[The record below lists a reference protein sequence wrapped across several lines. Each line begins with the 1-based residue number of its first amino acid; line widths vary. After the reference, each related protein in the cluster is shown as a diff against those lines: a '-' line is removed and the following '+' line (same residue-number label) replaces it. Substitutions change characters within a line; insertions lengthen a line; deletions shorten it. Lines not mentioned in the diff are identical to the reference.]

1 MANAYEEQKFLRLLS
16 NRYPTVNSAA
26 AEIINLSSML
36 NLPKGTEHF
45 ISDIHGEFTSFQH
58 VLKNGSGS
66 IARKIAEEFGN
77 ELTATEKRALATLVY
92 YPEEKLELTESNIDY
107 FDEWCKQNITRLI
120 RVTARMASKYTRTK
134 LRAATPSEFEYIIE
148 ELLAGREDVPD
159 KDLYYSE
166 ITDAIIET
174 GRAKAFI
181 TVVCRLIQHLAIDR
195 LHVIGDIYDRGSGAV
210 KVMDR
215 LEKYHSV
222 DVEWG
227 NHDVVW
233 MGAACGSAV
242 CAANVVRVCVKYN
255 NLSTLEDGYGI
266 NLVPLVKFALDV
278 YGDDECRAFDC
289 DGDNADRTSARVHK
303 AITVIQM
310 KLEGQ
315 LSLRR
320 KEFNMEKRVFLDK
333 IDYSK
338 GVVTIGGRT
347 YELTDKNFPTVDPEN
362 PYKLT
367 EEEAEV
373 MSMLTNAFAQSEKLR
388 RHVDFL
394 YSHGSMYRIYNGNLL
409 YHGCIPMDKNGNFI
423 KAEIGGVKV
432 GGKALYDELEKQ
444 LRKARFSHSAS
455 EKAYALDVA
464 WFVWSNER
472 SPLFGKDKMATFERY
487 FLSDKASRK
496 EEKNAYYSLIDDEK
510 TVKKIFDE
518 FGINFES
525 GHIINGHVP
534 VKLKD
539 GESPRHANGKVL
551 IIDGGFS
558 DAYRKV
564 TGIAGYTLVSNSRG
578 MKLVALEPFVSKEDA
593 VKNEYDIKFSETLVN
608 YEASRKR
615 IADTDKGAEM
625 KETISD
631 LKKLM
636 DAYKRGDIRERE

>member
-1 MANAYEEQKFLRLLS
+1 MTNADDERKFLRLLS
-16 NRYPTVNSAA
+16 NRYPTINSAA

-77 ELTATEKRALATLVY
+77 ELTTKEKRALATLIY
-92 YPEEKLELTESNIDY
+92 YPEEKLELVESSIDY
-107 FDEWCKQNITRLI
+107 FDEWCKKSITRLI

-134 LRAATPSEFEYIIE
+134 LRSATPSEFEYILE

-215 LEKYHSV
+215 LTKYHSV

-233 MGAACGSAV
+233 MGAACGSEV
-242 CAANVVRVCVKYN
+242 CAANVVRVCARYN

-266 NLVPLVKFALDV
+266 NLVPLVRFALST

-289 DGDNADRTSARVHK
+289 EGDNSDRTSARIHK

-315 LSLRR
+315 LAKRR
-320 KEFNMEKRVFLDK
+320 EEFDMEKRVFLDK
-333 IDYSK
+333 IDYNRGFVAIEGK
-338 GVVTIGGRT
+338 E
-347 YELTDKNFPTVDPEN
+347 YKLTDKNFPTIN
-362 PYKLT
+362 PSEPYELT
-367 EEEAEV
+367 DGEQSVISA
-373 MSMLTNAFAQSEKLR
+373 LTSAFAQSEKLQ
-388 RHVDFL
+388 RHIDFL

-409 YHGCIPMDKNGNFI
+409 YHGCIPMDKDGNFI
-423 KAEIGGVKV
+423 QAEIGGVKAA
-432 GGKALYDELEKQ
+432 GKALYDELEKW
-444 LRKARFSHSAS
+444 LRKARFSSS
-455 EKAYALDVA
+455 PEEKAYALDTA

-539 GESPRHANGKVL
+539 GESPRHADGKVL

-558 DAYRKV
+558 GAYRNI

-608 YEASRKR
+608 YESSRKR
-615 IADTDKGAEM
+615 VADTDRGAEM

-636 DAYKRGDIRERE
+636 EAYKHGDIREK